1 MLTETQKKERL
12 LGIGGSDVGYIAGYS
27 QYKTPLEVYLIK
39 TGQIEDDEVDNE
51 SIEVGNDLE
60 EYAINK
66 YASRRGVKIQRPKN
80 AIVHPEYY
88 WMRCNLD
95 FVVEGTSIIG
105 EAKTT
110 GYLNEHW
117 GTELTDDMPDHFQL
131 QCAHNAIVSEH
142 IYGTTEVHV
151 PVFSGGFGGLKH
163 RVYIYKRNPKLES
176 KIIEMERAFWQEH
189 VEKMIP
195 PTPSSLKEA
204 RIRWPEAQNQ
214 PKIASLDVL
223 EALDTLKEI
232 QSQMKR
238 LEDIEDAKKTVICNY
253 LGDEANILLDH
264 EGSKLASWN
273 NENRS
278 RLDIDQFKKDYPD
291 LYEKYLERSTNRVF
305 RLSKQKRAS

>member
-1 MLTETQKKERL
+1 MLTEEQKKERL
-12 LGIGGSDVGYIAGYS
+12 LGIGGSDVGHIAGYS
-27 QYKTPLEVYLIK
+27 KYKTPLEVYLIK
-39 TGQIEDDEVDNE
+39 TGQVEDEESDNE

-60 EYAINK
+60 EYAISK
-66 YASRRGVKIQRPKN
+66 YASRRGVEIERPTK

-95 FVVEGTSIIG
+95 FVVKGTSIIG

-110 GYLNEHW
+110 GYLNDNW
-117 GTELTDDMPDHFQL
+117 GVELTDDMPDHFQL

-151 PVFSGGFGGLKH
+151 PVFSGGYGGLKH
-163 RVYIYKRNPKLES
+163 RVYVYKRNPKLES

-204 RIRWPEAQNQ
+204 RIMWPDAQNQ
-214 PKIASLDVL
+214 PKVASLEVL
-223 EALDTLKEI
+223 EALDELKEI
-232 QSQMKR
+232 QNQINR
-238 LEDIEDAKKTVICNY
+238 LADIEEAKKTIICNY
-253 LGDEANILLDH
+253 LGDEANVLLNHD
-264 EGSKLASWN
+264 GSKLASWS

-278 RLDIDQFKKDYPD
+278 KLDMEQFKKDYPD
-291 LYEKYLERSTNRVF
+291 LYEKYLKRSMGRVF
-305 RLSKQKRAS
+305 RLAKQKRVA